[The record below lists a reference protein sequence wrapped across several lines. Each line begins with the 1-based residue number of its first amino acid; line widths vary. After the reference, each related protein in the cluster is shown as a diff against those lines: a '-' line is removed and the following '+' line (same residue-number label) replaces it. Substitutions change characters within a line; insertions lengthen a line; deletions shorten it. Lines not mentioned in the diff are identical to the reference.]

1 MKTGRDDSIF
11 TASDIKDVSGITY
24 RQLNDWDSKGALPN
38 QREQDSGW
46 RKFNPRQCFVI
57 LVCAEIRRQFGVS
70 LEKLA
75 WLQKFMLQDDA
86 DHFSAAI
93 EMMKLG
99 LAVFIFTDLKDQ
111 FYMDSDNAIGEL
123 LDLGQ
128 CRYDEAQSHVLL
140 LVNPLV
146 NIMLA
151 ARQEPVRL
159 DMSDK
164 TYKVLRNA
172 QYLMQVHDTAELAV
186 LELMRRPNLSKFS
199 VIQKSDKEVVLEIEV
214 QAEKGA
220 DIQKELDAEDF
231 QTVVVNRQDGKN
243 IRISRKVVKKV
254 ATVKF

>member
-1 MKTGRDDSIF
+1 
-11 TASDIKDVSGITY
+11 
-24 RQLNDWDSKGALPN
+24 
-38 QREQDSGW
+38 
-46 RKFNPRQCFVI
+46 
-57 LVCAEIRRQFGVS
+57 
-70 LEKLA
+70 
-75 WLQKFMLQDDA
+75 
-86 DHFSAAI
+86 
-93 EMMKLG
+93 
-99 LAVFIFTDLKDQ
+99 
-111 FYMDSDNAIGEL
+111 
-123 LDLGQ
+123 
-128 CRYDEAQSHVLL
+128 
-140 LVNPLV
+140 
-146 NIMLA
+146 MLA